1 LTKLSGTTTARA
13 DHGLS
18 TAHERLC
25 IYRWLG
31 AWAKEYGA
39 TTALEG
45 PLDGFAGIRGVHCAG
60 LASTDIKV
68 VSAVT
73 NDDAAQVAKNV
84 YARAAPSGSVDIRV
98 VPETTDLSHFLPPSD
113 LVVTCDAL
121 ALVHDWKT
129 YLQSLR
135 QLTNKVL
142 VVVVRNPQFLGV
154 MSGGTSSY
162 STDRATGGIETLA
175 PVLWELGRVREHQYV
190 AASPLSELVSAPI
203 RTLVARGRSVLAS
216 NWNAH
221 AATKTENV
229 QLGTYSYGPERWPY
243 FGSETWTEE
252 LRPVL
257 LQRARAERGN
267 PRYRRWLARMHAFV
281 VDVRPRTPQAKRKLL
296 RMSPD
301 SGPEGARSTATRT

>member
-1 LTKLSGTTTARA
+1 MKLSRTASAGA

-18 TAHERLC
+18 MAHERLC
-25 IYRWLG
+25 TYRWMD

-45 PLDGFAGIRGVHCAG
+45 PIDGIAGITGVHCAG
-60 LASTDIKV
+60 LASTGIKV

-73 NDDAAQVAKNV
+73 NDAAAQIAKDV
-84 YARAAPSGSVDIRV
+84 YARTAPSGSVDIRV

-113 LVVTCDAL
+113 LVVTYDAL
-121 ALVHDWKT
+121 HLAHDWKT
-129 YLQSLR
+129 YLRSLR

-154 MSGGTSSY
+154 MSDGTSSY
-162 STDRATGGIETLA
+162 SRDRTTGSIATLA
-175 PVLWELGRVREHQYV
+175 PVLWELGRVRDHQYA
-190 AASPLSELVSAPI
+190 AASPLSELISAPI
-203 RTLVARGRSVLAS
+203 RTLVAQGRSLLAS
-216 NWNAH
+216 TWKAH
-221 AATKTENV
+221 VATKMASV

-243 FGSETWTEE
+243 FGGEAWAEE

-267 PRYRRWLARMHAFV
+267 PRYRRWLAPMHAVV

-296 RMSPD
+296 RMAPE
-301 SGPEGARSTATRT
+301 SGPEGAGSAAART